1 MKQKIK
7 YLVASTSA
15 GFATLIA
22 GATQVLAQSAAGSG
36 TSSTGGGKP
45 GAISTGPGYATDIA
59 NVISFALNLVM
70 VVALL
75 LVFLYLIL
83 GGIQWITSGGDKGK
97 TEEARNKIT
106 AAVIGIIILAASYAL
121 VQFVAYILGLGSFS
135 TIFSTVQQLN
145 TTK

>member
-1 MKQKIK
+1 MKQKMK

-22 GATQVLAQSAAGSG
+22 GATQVLAQTTPTNTKGNGA
-36 TSSTGGGKP
+36 P

-106 AAVIGIIILAASYAL
+106 AAVNGIIILAVSYAL

-135 TIFSTVQQLN
+135 SIFSTVQQLN

>member
-1 MKQKIK
+1 MKQKMK

-22 GATQVLAQSAAGSG
+22 GATQVLAQTA
-36 TSSTGGGKP
+36 STPTNGGKP

>member
-15 GFATLIA
+15 GFATLAA
-22 GATQVLAQSAAGSG
+22 GATQVLAQTTPDNTKS
-36 TSSTGGGKP
+36 GGKP
-45 GAISTGPGYATDIA
+45 GTITTGPGFATDIA

-106 AAVIGIIILAASYAL
+106 SAVIGIIILAASYAL

-135 TIFSTVQQLN
+135 NIFSGVNPLN
-145 TTK
+145 TTR